1 MYLFLLFDLM
11 IILRKFYMILRSVL
25 LGSIF
30 SVILVSCNNKASNK
44 ASDQKDEVASDCKNE
59 IRGGFDIGSGSTK
72 LQVAS
77 VKVCKNGDITIE
89 KSYFKENANVQYSA
103 AMGNGKILPD
113 DIINSG
119 FDAMSKLKKDALDK
133 LAKDCGSSCTVS
145 SWRGIMTAAFRKAE
159 NWETAQ
165 KELSKVADGLIIKR
179 LAQDE
184 EALYGYYPVIKIKG
198 VDPKNIV
205 VWDMG
210 GGSTQITAFS
220 KDFKI
225 NDDFIASGAKVIET
239 AVGSGTFENVL
250 KDGEDSF
257 NPINDNIQNGINF
270 VNYELDNDLNKEEKK
285 DIKDNF
291 NELFVNG
298 KKYFVIGGI
307 LSRAVPTVAKVH
319 LKDYKVFNYDK
330 ITNVSVIQPL
340 SKANLD
346 NFFAPVSRL
355 SDDELKT
362 YAVENKIMTQAE
374 ADDAKNASRYKSIS
388 SNLLLTKTYMESDL
402 KITNIYPIV
411 LDGSDTL
418 MISPK
423 FANENYWKFD
433 KLTGK

>member
-1 MYLFLLFDLM
+1 
-11 IILRKFYMILRSVL
+11 MILRSVL

-30 SVILVSCNNKASNK
+30 SVILVSCNNKASNN
-44 ASDQKDEVASDCKNE
+44 ASNQKDEVAGDCKNE

-72 LQVAS
+72 LQIAS

-103 AMGNGKILPD
+103 AMDANDNLPD
-113 DIINSG
+113 TIIETGLAS
-119 FDAMSKLKKDALDK
+119 MSKLKKDALAK
-133 LAKDCGSSCTVS
+133 LATECGTSCTVS
-145 SWRGIMTAAFRKAE
+145 SWRGIMTAAFRKAK

-165 KELSKVADGLIIKR
+165 KKLSKAADGLIIKR

-184 EALYGYYPVIKIKG
+184 EALYEYYPIIKIKG

-210 GGSTQITAFS
+210 GGSTQITAFGN
-220 KDFKI
+220 DFKI
-225 NDDFIASGAKVIET
+225 NDDFFIASGAKVIET
-239 AVGSGTFENVL
+239 AVGSGTFEDVL
-250 KDGEDSF
+250 KKGAASF
-257 NPINDNIQNGINF
+257 NPINVNAQDGINF
-270 VNYELDNDLNKEEKK
+270 VKNELDKDLNKPEKK

-307 LSRAVPTVAKVH
+307 LSRAVPSIAKVH

-330 ITNVSVIQPL
+330 ITDVSVIQPL
-340 SKANLD
+340 SKD
-346 NFFAPVSRL
+346 NIKDFFAPVSTL
-355 SDDELKT
+355 SDDDLKT
-362 YAVENKIMTQAE
+362 YAVTNKIMTQAE

-402 KITNIYPIV
+402 KVTDIYPIV

-418 MISPK
+418 MINPK
-423 FANENYWKFD
+423 FSNENYWKFD
-433 KLTGK
+433 KLTGKIID

>member
-1 MYLFLLFDLM
+1 
-11 IILRKFYMILRSVL
+11 MILRSVL

>member
-1 MYLFLLFDLM
+1 
-11 IILRKFYMILRSVL
+11 MILRSVL

-30 SVILVSCNNKASNK
+30 SVILVSCNKASN
-44 ASDQKDEVASDCKNE
+44 QKDEVASDCKKE

-77 VKVCKNGDITIE
+77 VNVCKNGEITIE

-103 AMGNGKILPD
+103 AMDANDNLPD
-113 DIINSG
+113 NIIDTG
-119 FDAMSKLKKDALDK
+119 LAAMSKLKKDALAK
-133 LAKDCGSSCTVS
+133 LATECGSSCTVS
-145 SWRGIMTAAFRKAE
+145 SWRGIMTAAFRKAK

-165 KELSKVADGLIIKR
+165 KELSKAADGLIIKR
-179 LAQDE
+179 LSQDE

-250 KDGEDSF
+250 KKGTDFF
-257 NPINDNIQNGINF
+257 NPINVNAQAGIDF
-270 VNYELDNDLNKEEKK
+270 VKNELDKDINKPEKK

-291 NELFVNG
+291 NDLFVNG

-307 LSRAVPTVAKVH
+307 LSRAVPSIAKVH

-340 SKANLD
+340 SKVNID
-346 NFFAPVSRL
+346 DFFAPVSTL

-362 YAVENKIMTQAE
+362 YAVTNKIMTQAE
-374 ADDAKNASRYKSIS
+374 ADDVKNASRYKSIS

-402 KITNIYPIV
+402 KVTDIYPIV